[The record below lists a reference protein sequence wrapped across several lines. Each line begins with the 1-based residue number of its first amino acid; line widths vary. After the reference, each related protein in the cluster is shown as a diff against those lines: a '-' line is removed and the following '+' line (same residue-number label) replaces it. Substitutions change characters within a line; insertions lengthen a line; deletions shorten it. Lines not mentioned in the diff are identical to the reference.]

1 MSIFTEI
8 ENILNN
14 PPLKNVRDDFD
25 NLEALTPI
33 NFLLGKYKNTEIS
46 GNDKNIYI
54 GKSWKQVQ
62 AITKQFWWVIA
73 DPGQTKKMAEQ
84 MGKCKTWDISSAQIK
99 RFTSK

>member
-46 GNDKNIYI
+46 GNDKNIY
-54 GKSWKQVQ
+54 
-62 AITKQFWWVIA
+62 T
-73 DPGQTKKMAEQ
+73 GQTKKMAEQ